1 MSTPKTIE
9 ELSEAFPRFSKR
21 FGTEAIGKEP
31 QAMVNLMANV
41 CRWTDEQGYDLV
53 GGAKS
58 PAALVEAYVVV
69 LYGADM
75 DYIDSVADEAREQL
89 FLRESL
95 SPYFDEG
102 LMMRLRVIWERLCA
116 LLPRLNPGAV
126 RGVNP

>member
-1 MSTPKTIE
+1 MSTPKTIK

-21 FGTEAIGKEP
+21 FGTEAIGKDP

-41 CRWTDEQGYDLV
+41 CRWADEQSYDHCS
-53 GGAKS
+53 GAKS
-58 PAALVEAYVVV
+58 PAALVEAYVLV

-95 SPYFDEG
+95 SPHFDEG
-102 LMMRLRVIWERLCA
+102 LMMRLRVIWERLCV